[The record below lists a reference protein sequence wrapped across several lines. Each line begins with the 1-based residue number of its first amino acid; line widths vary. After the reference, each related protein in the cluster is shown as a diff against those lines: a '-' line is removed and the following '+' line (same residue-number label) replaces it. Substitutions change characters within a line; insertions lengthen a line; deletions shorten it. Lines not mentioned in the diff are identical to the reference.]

1 MVYFISDLHL
11 GHENIIK
18 YCSRPFVNVNEMNEA
33 LIENWN
39 KCVNRNDKIFVLGDF
54 ALSNREDI
62 VKWGRA
68 LRGNKVLILGNHD
81 RASRKTYYEAG
92 FSEVIKYPILW
103 NGYHLLSHSPI
114 ELSKDLINIYGHVH
128 NMGETTDTKACVS
141 VEMIDYKPISFIDLY
156 KLLQSKDVQLINK
169 FYVIR
174 IVAGI

>member
-62 VKWGRA
+62 VK
-68 LRGNKVLILGNHD
+68 
-81 RASRKTYYEAG
+81 
-92 FSEVIKYPILW
+92 
-103 NGYHLLSHSPI
+103 
-114 ELSKDLINIYGHVH
+114 
-128 NMGETTDTKACVS
+128 
-141 VEMIDYKPISFIDLY
+141 
-156 KLLQSKDVQLINK
+156 
-169 FYVIR
+169 
-174 IVAGI
+174 